1 MLGVLDPH
9 SPFPRYYQIYS
20 TLREG
25 ILSGEYPPGQA
36 LPAERQ
42 IAKAYGVARLTVVK
56 AFDLLER
63 DGLIDRQHGR
73 GTFVIEPSKSGPFV
87 GTIALIGFPAIDR
100 ELLIG
105 ISQTALE
112 HQYQLQVLGIDL
124 GFKHLDTYLTAC
136 LSGGVRGF
144 LIYAR
149 PLSSDA
155 AIYQRLLNQGVP
167 IVMVD
172 RYYPQLEC
180 DHVVYNNQEA
190 SALLTSKLI
199 ARGHQTIAVL
209 PGYERDITSVRDRL
223 SGYRQALE
231 QHGLTYD
238 EELVWLDLYDFD
250 QPIWLLNGDY
260 WRQLHHRLKRHRPTA
275 VVTIND
281 SIANRLVH
289 DLLVIKSSHST
300 GPQSVAEPRLDLALA
315 TFCNHSEADRG
326 YLNAVAVH
334 PFRRLGQASAKLLI
348 ERISGAATGPSRQL
362 VVPMEIVELPS
373 GDGPLPEGGDIF
385 QHRK

>member
-1 MLGVLDPH
+1 MPGVLDPH

-20 TLREG
+20 ALRER
-25 ILSGEYPPGQA
+25 IISGEYRPGQA

-73 GTFVIEPSKSGPFV
+73 GTFVLESGKSGPFV

-136 LSGGVRGF
+136 LAGGVRGF

-149 PLSSDA
+149 PLPSDA
-155 AIYQRLLNQGVP
+155 AIYQRFLDQGVP

-199 ARGHQTIAVL
+199 ERGHQTIAVL
-209 PGYERDITSVRDRL
+209 PGFERDITSVQERL

-238 EELVWLDLYDFD
+238 EELVWLELYDFD
-250 QPIWLLNGDY
+250 QPSWLLNGDY
-260 WRQLHHRLKRHRPTA
+260 WHQLHYRLKRHRPTA
-275 VVTIND
+275 VLTIND
-281 SIANRLVH
+281 SVANRLVH
-289 DLLVIKSSHST
+289 DLLVIKSLST
-300 GPQSVAEPRLDLALA
+300 DPQLEPWLDIALA

-326 YLNAVAVH
+326 YLNVVAVH
-334 PFRRLGQASAKLLI
+334 PFRYLGQASAKLLI
-348 ERISGAATGPSRQL
+348 ERIGGAAGGLARRL
-362 VVPMEIVELPS
+362 VVPMNIVELSS
-373 GDGPLPEGGDIF
+373 GVRPEWIGPAE
-385 QHRK
+385 RR

>member
-1 MLGVLDPH
+1 MPGVLDPH

-25 ILSGEYPPGQA
+25 ILSGEHQPGQA

-73 GTFVIEPSKSGPFV
+73 GTFVIEPGKSGPFV

-136 LSGGVRGF
+136 LAGGVRGF

-149 PLSSDA
+149 PFSSDA

-190 SALLTSKLI
+190 SALLISKLI
-199 ARGHQTIAVL
+199 EHGHQTIAVL

-250 QPIWLLNGDY
+250 QPTWLLNGDY

-300 GPQSVAEPRLDLALA
+300 GPRQGPHLDIALA

-334 PFRRLGQASAKLLI
+334 PFRHLGQAAAKLLI
-348 ERISGAATGPSRQL
+348 DRISGSATGPSRQL
-362 VVPMEIVELPS
+362 IVPMEIVELPS
-373 GDGPLPEGGDIF
+373 EDRSPLRGGDSF
-385 QHRK
+385 QHR